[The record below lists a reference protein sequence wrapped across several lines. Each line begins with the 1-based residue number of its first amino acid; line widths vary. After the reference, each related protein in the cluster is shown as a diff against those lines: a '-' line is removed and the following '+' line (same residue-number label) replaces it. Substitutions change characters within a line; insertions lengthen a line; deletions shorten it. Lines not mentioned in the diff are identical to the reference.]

1 MGTILELFS
10 ANSWQRCHELK
21 RAKGTCSGLFS
32 TGRSTWSKVLPS
44 S

>member
-10 ANSWQRCHELK
+10 ANSWQWCRELK
-21 RAKGTCSGLFS
+21 GAKGTCSGLSS
-32 TGRSTWSKVLPS
+32 TSRSTWSNVLPS